1 MNQEMQTLLKGLAS
15 ELAPMIE
22 KAAKDAVA
30 AAGGPVV
37 SVVADPVID
46 AIDAY
51 VMSLLGTVAPAN
63 AVAAPTDVASRLTS
77 IEKHVAALTV
87 ATVGGASHLAALKNT
102 ATAAPN
108 VVKEAPPAAA
118 PDEAPT
124 AQELLPTPAKVAN
137 AAS

>member
-1 MNQEMQTLLKGLAS
+1 MNQEMETLLKGLAA
-15 ELAPMIE
+15 ELGPMID

-37 SVVADPVID
+37 AAVADPVID

-51 VMSLLGTVAPAN
+51 VMSLLGTAPPAN
-63 AVAAPTDVASRLTS
+63 SVAAPDDVASRLTS

-87 ATVGGASHLAALKNT
+87 ATVGGASHLAALKS
-102 ATAAPN
+102 TAAAVPN

-124 AQELLPTPAKVAN
+124 AQELLPTPAKVA
-137 AAS
+137 S